1 MNKKEVL
8 ELIGKDTVLK
18 FVLCHDSCFYFETL
32 VPKHSETEDLH
43 IFSVEVY
50 VDENSDGI
58 FHEFNTLEDIL
69 YRNQLAEVRKVY
81 KDSTSKTIFFKQ
93 YEKQLNNK

>member
-18 FVLCHDSCFYFETL
+18 FVLCHDSCFHFETL
-32 VPKHSETEDLH
+32 VPLHSDIEDLH

-58 FHEFNTLEDIL
+58 FHEFNTLKDLL

-81 KDSTSKTIFFKQ
+81 KDSTSKSIFFSK
-93 YEKQLNNK
+93 YEEQLNK